1 METTTAGW
9 QLDFFGEAAAI
20 VVTPPKID
28 PLPDPSLWSASVRE
42 QMVDALI
49 SLACDSRRGDNM
61 PESLIDCADLLRD
74 RIRSK
79 PSLDLE
85 DYSMTLGW
93 IFGYWDGALPYTY
106 VCAVCG
112 VSPEVLQDVILNN
125 ARLKADLDEVRRQCC
140 GSLL

>member
-1 METTTAGW
+1 MEPKAAGW
-9 QLDFFGEAAAI
+9 QLDFFGEAAPI
-20 VVTPPKID
+20 VVPHPKAD
-28 PLPDPSLWSASVRE
+28 PLPDPSLWSVSVRE
-42 QMVDALI
+42 KMVDALL

-74 RIRSK
+74 RIRNKS
-79 PSLDLE
+79 SLDLE

-112 VSPEVLQDVILNN
+112 VSPEVLQDVVLNN